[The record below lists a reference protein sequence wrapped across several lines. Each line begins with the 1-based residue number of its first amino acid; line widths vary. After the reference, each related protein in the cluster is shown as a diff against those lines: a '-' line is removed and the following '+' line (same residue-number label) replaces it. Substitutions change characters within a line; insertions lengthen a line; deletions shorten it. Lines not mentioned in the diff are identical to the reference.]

1 MNSRKGN
8 KKRKVRRV
16 GRKGREGKEG
26 NLDFLF
32 NPQGLPVKI

>member
-32 NPQGLPVKI
+32 NPQRLPIKI